1 MLMEQQRG
9 KIKYLTGLKVR
20 NITLDEES
28 MEDYKQS
35 FNYINEE
42 LIKLMKYIANEY
54 MPTKGSF
61 FYESKN
67 FYLALT
73 PIERGFDEKEFF
85 KQRRE
90 KYRSHFEFMN
100 CVNYIEIERLKDPNY
115 YLYLFF
121 IEYYYFPYAYNN
133 TILRNNTGPLLEV
146 RLFDTKTGKFL
157 SITGCE
163 NNNLIKY
170 KIPYSGYY
178 FLEEFNLQKAMYD
191 PNVYKGPDDPIF
203 ADPIYIM
210 DNGNVTDSTIEER
223 IKLYN
228 RVYNITPRYYDEMLE
243 DFNET
248 GVSYLNFTNDTNYIV
263 FSSTH
268 LTQFAAFFVPNNATF
283 HCNGRFFYLKRP
295 KIFLFFPNYLK
306 SIGGL
311 IFLILLILYL
321 LFLTIL
327 KLYDKK
333 FTNQE
338 AFLEYLKEEIVD
350 LFLHYKKPEDK
361 IKEKEEKDLIPNKLK
376 KQYNHRNFFDNR
388 DYGPNGFGGTVM
400 TSGEDLKNY
409 QIFGQNT
416 KRKVFR
422 SEKFEKDFLD
432 DLDLDDEDV
441 FNMNYKKGKAVNNN
455 FFYEGD
461 VKSKK
466 KNAEEELKR
475 KKNSNFFY
483 GNRNDRK
490 DNNNRGRYHHNALP
504 EEFENAD
511 EARSQ
516 EVEQFAGISLSFCE
530 FLILNIKS
538 RSILINS
545 FCIVSVFNPR
555 WKKLSLLMT
564 EFCLILTFVSVFL
577 TSDEDAVHTSP
588 VKMVIY
594 SIYSMLAADGVMYLV
609 AIFFKFPNKKE
620 RRLYTLVTTGGQL
633 SVLREWEAIEKRQ
646 KIFAIIGM
654 SLCGIIWLYSFYSTF
669 GFSVVWK
676 YQNLGFVECFA
687 FAFIFN
693 FIVCEFL
700 IELLIAICYT
710 QRKHNC
716 FLRGI
721 AEGLNRLRN
730 YRCLSP

>member
-1 MLMEQQRG
+1 MQMEQQRG

-20 NITLDEES
+20 NISLDEAS
-28 MEDYKQS
+28 MKDYKES
-35 FNYINEE
+35 FDFINNE
-42 LIKLMKYIANEY
+42 LINLMKYIANEY
-54 MPTKGSF
+54 KQDKKSF

-73 PIERGFDEKEFF
+73 PVERGFNENLFF

-90 KYRSHFEFMN
+90 KYKSHFEFMN

-115 YLYLFF
+115 YLYLFY

-133 TILRNNTGPLLEV
+133 TILRNNTGPLLEI
-146 RLFDTKTGKFL
+146 RLLDTKTGKFL
-157 SITGCE
+157 SISGCE
-163 NNNLIKY
+163 NNNMIKY

-228 RVYNITPRYYDEMLE
+228 RVYNITPKYFDEILE

-248 GVSYLNFTNDTNYIV
+248 GVIYLNFTNDTNFIV

-283 HCNGRFFYLKRP
+283 HCNGRFFYLMRP

-306 SIGGL
+306 SLGGL
-311 IFLILLILYL
+311 IFLALLLLYF

-333 FTNQE
+333 FSNQE
-338 AFLEYLKEEIVD
+338 AFLEYLKSEIVD

-361 IKEKEEKDLIPNKLK
+361 IKEREEKNLIPNRLK

-388 DYGPNGFGGTVM
+388 DYGPNVM
-400 TSGEDLKNY
+400 TSGEDLRNN
-409 QIFGQNT
+409 QIFGPNT
-416 KRKVFR
+416 KGK
-422 SEKFEKDFLD
+422 SIKDEKKGMNIFE
-432 DLDLDDEDV
+432 DLDIEDDDI
-441 FNMNYKKGKAVNNN
+441 FNMNIKKGKSINNN
-455 FFYEGD
+455 FFYQGD
-461 VKSKK
+461 VKSRKK
-466 KNAEEELKR
+466 KAEDELK
-475 KKNSNFFY
+475 KKKSSFFY
-483 GNRNDRK
+483 NGRSNR
-490 DNNNRGRYHHNALP
+490 DNNINRGRYHHNALP
-504 EEFENAD
+504 EEFEDED
-511 EARSQ
+511 EARKEEIQ
-516 EVEQFAGISLSFCE
+516 QFADIDLSFCE
-530 FLILNIKS
+530 FLKLNIKS
-538 RSILINS
+538 RSILINT
-545 FCIVSVFNPR
+545 FCMVSVFNPR
-555 WKKLSLLMT
+555 WKKLTLLMT
-564 EFCLILTFVSVFL
+564 ELCSMMIFVSIFL
-577 TSDEDAVHTSP
+577 TSDENAIHSSP
-588 VKMVIY
+588 IKMIIY
-594 SIYSMLAADGVMYLV
+594 SIFSMLATDGVMYLV
-609 AIFFKFPNKKE
+609 ALFFKFPNKKE
-620 RRLYTLVTTGGQL
+620 RRLFTLVTTGGQL
-633 SVLREWEAIEKRQ
+633 SVLREWEITDKRQ
-646 KIFAIIGM
+646 KKMAGIGLAICI
-654 SLCGIIWLYSFYSTF
+654 IIWIYSFYSSF
-669 GFSVVWK
+669 GFTVVWK
-676 YQNLGFVECFA
+676 YQNKGFIECFA
-687 FAFIFN
+687 FTFIFN

-700 IELLIAICYT
+700 IELLISICYLK
-710 QRKHNC
+710 RKHNF